1 MALIRQHLPSTLSE
15 LLLQQYHQQA
25 ATAAVAFRICGYSAA
40 AVPQLEEDELVLKA
54 SNALEEIKAAGT
66 LKVERQITTPQSA
79 TVGRTQHRLRRGR
92 GGSFMLATMSVCVNG
107 LDVRKYIPHALWHTM
122 QIGPGV

>member
-1 MALIRQHLPSTLSE
+1 MALRQHLPSTISK

-25 ATAAVAFRICGYSAA
+25 AVAAVTFHVCGYSAA

-66 LKVERQITTPQSA
+66 MKVERQITTPQSA
-79 TVGRTQHRLRRGR
+79 TVGRTPHRLRPGPR
-92 GGSFMLATMSVCVNG
+92 GGGSILTTQSLSGWM
-107 LDVRKYIPHALWHTM
+107 
-122 QIGPGV
+122 